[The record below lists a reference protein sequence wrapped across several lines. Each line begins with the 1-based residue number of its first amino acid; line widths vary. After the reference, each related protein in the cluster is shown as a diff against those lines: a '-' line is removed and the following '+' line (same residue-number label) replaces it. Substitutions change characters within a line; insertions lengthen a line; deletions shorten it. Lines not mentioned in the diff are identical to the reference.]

1 MMLKPLEDVNLDSSP
16 REEEEVVNE
25 QPVETTPTETTE
37 VVEEAK
43 VVEPQDVKPEVEE
56 SPVKDTRPIEN
67 VAWET
72 KRKIDELYPVI
83 QEMKAA
89 LQQVSQQSQKPQEPK
104 YSKAQLQAYLQQPDL
119 AMEHRVWALGEVDTI
134 EKSERRREMEDMF
147 NGYRQKTESEVA
159 KRQTYQYVATNFP
172 ECFLRDNSGNIAGW
186 NSNHPLTRKIGEY
199 MNNKTISESPEGLM
213 AAAKMAAFDLG
224 YSMNKKLQSK
234 VNQTTAQLR
243 REQKKTLIAGGGATP
258 TQESSKQKN
267 LAKLVEK
274 YQKTRD
280 PDAFKELAKA
290 RGLIPQV

>member
-1 MMLKPLEDVNLDSSP
+1 MPFTSALLD
-16 REEEEVVNE
+16 
-25 QPVETTPTETTE
+25 
-37 VVEEAK
+37 
-43 VVEPQDVKPEVEE
+43 
-56 SPVKDTRPIEN
+56 
-67 VAWET
+67 
-72 KRKIDELYPVI
+72 
-83 QEMKAA
+83 
-89 LQQVSQQSQKPQEPK
+89 
-104 YSKAQLQAYLQQPDL
+104 
-119 AMEHRVWALGEVDTI
+119 
-134 EKSERRREMEDMF
+134 
-147 NGYRQKTESEVA
+147 
-159 KRQTYQYVATNFP
+159 
-172 ECFLRDNSGNIAGW
+172 
-186 NSNHPLTRKIGEY
+186 
-199 MNNKTISESPEGLM
+199 